1 MDRQTSQRDLA
12 ERPEAR
18 RRGSLARTALVLT
31 TVCAV
36 AILAPPPPSARAD
49 EGLNLVRDTEVEEIL
64 HEEADPIFRAAGL
77 NPGDV
82 KLHLVGENILQ
93 AAATS
98 GQNMLVYT
106 GLIQETKNPNQL
118 IGVIAHETGHIAG
131 GHMIRSGEMENAGLK
146 PFLLTMGLAVL
157 AAAAGAPDAAAVLM
171 GSASQFGT
179 LGMLGYSREQEGR
192 ADQAAITYL
201 EKAHVSAK
209 GLVDFFDNFRY
220 EEVFSEARRFPFFQS
235 HPISSERI
243 ELLRRRAEE
252 QPSYDTVDTP
262 DALAK
267 HAIMKAKL
275 EAFMSP
281 PQITFA
287 KYKETDAG
295 YPARYA
301 RAIAY
306 YKALE
311 TDKAIKAI
319 DALIAEQ
326 PANPYLYELKG
337 QVYFEAGRP
346 QEAEAPHRKSVELKP
361 DAPLLRVNLAQTL
374 LAEDEKDKD
383 KEKVAD
389 AINVLE
395 GALALEKDNT
405 FAWRLMAEARDAR
418 GENGA
423 ARLAAAEE
431 HFAIGDMTQAR
442 IFAMRAR
449 ELLPKNTPEWRRA
462 TDIVL
467 VAEPS
472 KDDLRAIGGNG

>member
-1 MDRQTSQRDLA
+1 MSTCALA
-12 ERPEAR
+12 TVALPVHAQQPSCG
-18 RRGSLARTALVLT
+18 GSE
-31 TVCAV
+31 
-36 AILAPPPPSARAD
+36 I
-49 EGLNLVRDTEVEEIL
+49 RDTEIEEIL
-64 HEEADPIFRAAGL
+64 HQDADPIFIAAAL
-77 NPGDV
+77 NPKDV
-82 KLHLVGENILQ
+82 RLGLIADQTLNAG
-93 AAATS
+93 ATA
-98 GQNMLVYT
+98 GQQICFNT

-118 IGVIAHETGHIAG
+118 IGVMAHETGHIAG
-131 GHMIRSGEMENAGLK
+131 GHMVRSGEMESAGLK

-157 AAAAGAPDAAAVLM
+157 AAVAGAPDAAAVLM
-171 GSASQFGT
+171 GSASQFGA
-179 LGMLGYSREQEGR
+179 LGALGYSREQEAR

-201 EKAHVSAK
+201 EKAHISSA

-252 QPSYDTVDTP
+252 QPSYDKVDSP

-275 EAFMSP
+275 DAFLNP

-287 KYKETDAG
+287 KYKESDKS

-306 YKALE
+306 YKALD
-311 TDKAIKAI
+311 TDLAIKAI
-319 DALIAEQ
+319 DALIVEQ
-326 PANPYLYELKG
+326 PTNPYLYELKG

-346 QEAEAPHRKSVELKP
+346 KDAEAPHRKSVELKP

-389 AINVLE
+389 AINILE
-395 GALALEKDNT
+395 GALVQEKDNT
-405 FAWRLMAEARDAR
+405 FAWRLMAQARDAR

-431 HFAIGDMTQAR
+431 HFAVGDMAQAR

-449 ELLPKNTPEWRRA
+449 DLLPKDSPEWRRA

-467 VAEPS
+467 VAEPD
-472 KDDLRAIGGNG
+472 KNGRTAGG